1 MRSLPEDARTAEWI
15 SASRNPAVA
24 AACARCAL
32 AVNTLDR
39 GWLDDVFADDVQYGS
54 QQVFDIVHGRCP
66 VREHLAG
73 KIEGLR
79 ASRGGKFRF
88 ELARSPVFGECLAGF
103 ERADEADRNWL
114 ARPKLTAVLSVN
126 ATGRVAAVMIVTV
139 APSPAR
145 VQRSGIYPGI
155 DTGSVHELRHANT
168 GTHK

>member
-32 AVNTLDR
+32 ALNTLDR
-39 GWLDDVFADDVQYGS
+39 GWLDGLFADDVQYGS
-54 QQVFDIVHGRCP
+54 QQVFDIVHGRRP
-66 VREHLAG
+66 VHEHLAG
-73 KIEGLR
+73 KIERLR
-79 ASRGGKFRF
+79 ASRGRDFRF

-103 ERADEADRNWL
+103 ERTDDADRNWL

-126 ATGRVAAVMIVTV
+126 AAGRVASVMIVTV

-145 VQRSGIYPGI
+145 VERSGIYPGI
-155 DTGSVHELRHANT
+155 DTGTVHGFPQASA
-168 GTHK
+168 GTHN